1 MNTALI
7 KSLRNTSAF
16 PHAVKNLKI
25 LETHI
30 SWVILTGEFAYKIKK
45 PVDLGFVDFTSL
57 ERRKYF
63 CEEELRLNQ
72 RMTPDLYLDVVPI
85 AETAAGPR
93 IGQEPAVEYAVRMR
107 QFPHEARLD
116 HQLELGRLY
125 MEDMR
130 ALAEMVAGF
139 HESLPPKRV
148 INSAEEVTR
157 IRRFALDNFTQI
169 KTAFDGSTAPPD
181 LSQIE
186 AWTQQQLETLTPLM
200 ENRALDGFIREGH
213 GDLHLANIARP
224 ENRLILFDCLEFNP
238 ELRWIDPIND
248 IAFLVMDLITNGRE
262 DLAFTFLNA
271 YLEQTGDYGG
281 IAVLR
286 FYLVYRCLVRAKVA
300 AIQPGDSS
308 DCGASRSADNSRRYL
323 QIAKILVN
331 HSTPPR
337 LFITHGF
344 SGVGKTWLGDR
355 LIGKIPAI
363 RIRSDVERKR
373 LFNLAP
379 GERSDSGVESG
390 LYTASATDRTYQH
403 LAGLCDIGLR
413 ARFNMIADA
422 TFLQRRHRV
431 LFLDLADRLQVMPVI
446 LDCSAAVET
455 LRNRIRTRATDPQHV
470 SEADLGVLEHQLA
483 HHDPLTADEKK
494 LTIQVSLDQ
503 DIDFSTLIQHIAS
516 RK

>member
-25 LETHI
+25 METHI

-72 RMTPDLYLDVVPI
+72 RTTPDLYLNVVPI
-85 AETAAGPR
+85 ADTTEGPR

-107 QFPHEARLD
+107 QFPNEARLD
-116 HQLELGRLY
+116 HQLELGRLC
-125 MEDMR
+125 MEDMH
-130 ALAEMVAGF
+130 ALAEMVADF
-139 HESLPPKRV
+139 HESLPSQCTDKP
-148 INSAEEVTR
+148 AEELER

-169 KTAFDGSTAPPD
+169 RAAFDGSPAPPD

-186 AWTQQQLETLTPLM
+186 AWTHEQLKLLTPLI
-200 ENRALDGFIREGH
+200 EDRSLNGFIREGH
-213 GDLHLANIARP
+213 GDLHLANIARL
-224 ENRLILFDCLEFNP
+224 EDRFILFDCLEFDP

-248 IAFLVMDLITNGRE
+248 IAFLVMDLIALDRE
-262 DLAFTFLNA
+262 DLAFVFLNA
-271 YLEQTGDYGG
+271 YLEHTGDYEG

-286 FYLVYRCLVRAKVA
+286 FYLVYRCLVRAKIA
-300 AIQPGDSS
+300 AIQPSDSNAGS
-308 DCGASRSADNSRRYL
+308 ASDNSRRYL
-323 QIAKILVN
+323 QLARMLVN

-355 LIGKIPAI
+355 LIGTLPAI
-363 RIRSDVERKR
+363 RVRSDVERKR

-379 GERSDSGVESG
+379 GKHSGSGIESG
-390 LYTASATDRTYQH
+390 LYTPSATDRTYQR
-403 LAGLCDIGLR
+403 LAAYCGTGLR
-413 ARFNMIADA
+413 ARFDMIADA
-422 TFLQRRHRV
+422 TFLQRRHRAH
-431 LFLDLADRLQVMPVI
+431 FLELAGRLQVVPVI
-446 LDCSAAVET
+446 MDCSTDVET
-455 LRNRIRTRATDPQHV
+455 VRDRIRSRATDPQHI
-470 SEADLGVLEHQLA
+470 SEADLKVLEHQLA
-483 HHDPLTADEKK
+483 HHDPLTAEEKS
-494 LTIQVSLDQ
+494 LAIQVPLDE
-503 DIDFSTLIQHIAS
+503 DMDFSHLMLQISA